1 MTPDDKFP
9 TTHNGY
15 DALLPRDIAVLES
28 AVQSALES
36 FERLTAHFTKLT
48 AIARF
53 ALHIE
58 MREEDRRYV
67 LQAMKELS
75 EQGEEDL
82 QRRHDALRLTAS
94 RYWLARYGGE
104 ANRKARH

>member
-1 MTPDDKFP
+1 M
-9 TTHNGY
+9 
-15 DALLPRDIAVLES
+15 LPRDIAVLES

-36 FERLTAHFTKLT
+36 FQHVATHYSRLA

-53 ALHIE
+53 GAHVE
-58 MREEDRRYV
+58 MRDEDRHYV
-67 LQAMKELS
+67 LQAIRELT
-75 EQGEEDL
+75 ELGEEDL

-104 ANRKARH
+104 THRSARH

>member
-1 MTPDDKFP
+1 MTPDDKIP
-9 TTHNGY
+9 TAHNAR
-15 DALLPRDIAVLES
+15 DAMLPRDIAVLES

-36 FERLTAHFTKLT
+36 FERLAAHFTKLS

-53 ALHIE
+53 ALHAE
-58 MREEDRRYV
+58 MGDGDRRYV
-67 LQAMKELS
+67 LQAMHELS
-75 EQGEEDL
+75 EQGEDDL

-104 ANRKARH
+104 ANPSARH

>member
-1 MTPDDKFP
+1 M
-9 TTHNGY
+9 
-15 DALLPRDIAVLES
+15 LLRDIAVLES

-36 FERLTAHFTKLT
+36 FHHVATHYSRLT

-53 ALHIE
+53 ALHVE
-58 MREEDRRYV
+58 MRDEDRRYV
-67 LQAMKELS
+67 LQAIRELT
-75 EQGEEDL
+75 ELGEDDL

-104 ANRKARH
+104 ANGSARH